1 SVVATGEG
9 TLTYE
14 CFTGVGCGAASV
26 RYGQSYATPTN
37 LAVGTHTYRV
47 VVRGEGACGD
57 VTSNDVTVT
66 VHAPTEI
73 TTQPVSPAAYCLG
86 GTATLSVV
94 ATGEGALSYQ
104 WFKVVNGTAEEI
116 NGATASTYA
125 TPTNLAVGT
134 HTYRVVV
141 SGEGACG
148 E

>member
-1 SVVATGEG
+1 
-9 TLTYE
+9 
-14 CFTGVGCGAASV
+14 
-26 RYGQSYATPTN
+26 
-37 LAVGTHTYRV
+37 

-66 VHAPTEI
+66 VQAPTQI
-73 TTQPVSPAAYCLG
+73 TAQPVSPASYCLG

-148 E
+148 EVTS